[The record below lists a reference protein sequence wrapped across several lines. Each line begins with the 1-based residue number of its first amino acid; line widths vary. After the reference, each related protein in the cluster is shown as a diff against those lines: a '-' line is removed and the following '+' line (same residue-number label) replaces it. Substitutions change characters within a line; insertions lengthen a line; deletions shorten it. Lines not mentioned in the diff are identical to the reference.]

1 MSNVESGTIAW
12 ATPLVGTAAGGLSAG
27 VTLSGS
33 SVGLGRLVL
42 TVAYL
47 GALLEFTSL
56 QKGSAAPWRVF
67 KASTAPEAAAPTTTV
82 LTLVL
87 TEPGRERFKRLRIG
101 TLVTLYFNVLTSET
115 LETSLVLQ
123 AEPAAGTDQEN
134 RKAFTLTTSNALAA
148 LN

>member
-1 MSNVESGTIAW
+1 MNKIFKV
-12 ATPLVGTAAGGLSAG
+12 
-27 VTLSGS
+27 S
-33 SVGLGRLVL
+33 SISLAMLVL
-42 TVAYL
+42 AFFVSAEETNTTLRPSPSPVKPRPSAVMEKREEVKQN
-47 GALLEFTSL
+47 LE
-56 QKGSAAPWRVF
+56 QK
-67 KASTAPEAAAPTTTV
+67 
-82 LTLVL
+82 
-87 TEPGRERFKRLRIG
+87 RERFKRLRIG